1 MMANDSGTVFLV
13 KTDKREEGIRDL
25 LENYDMSDF
34 KSKNIAL
41 KANYNS
47 ADPFPASS
55 HPKTVETLVR
65 SIKEYDPSNIILA
78 ERSGMGNTRD
88 VLETMGIIYLGEK
101 EGFEVRVLDEE
112 DIDDWLKVEREGTH
126 WVKGFYISKIFTEAD
141 KVVQTC
147 CLKSHRFGGHF
158 TLSLKNSVGL
168 VAKTVPGGS
177 YNYMAELHISP
188 YQRSMIAEI
197 NNEYH
202 VDLILMD
209 GMKAFVD
216 KGPEQGHLIEP
227 NLIMMSDDRIAIDAV
242 GVAILRHYGTT
253 RDISKGNIFDLDQ
266 IKRASDLGVGIDS
279 ADKINIVG
287 LNPES
292 EAVAGELDQILHANH

>member
-1 MMANDSGTVFLV
+1 MMANDNGTVYLI
-13 KTDKREEGIRDL
+13 KTDNREEGIADL

-34 KSKNIAL
+34 NTKNVAL

-55 HPKTVETLVR
+55 HPKTVQTLVR
-65 SIKEYDPSNIILA
+65 SIKEHDPSNIVLA
-78 ERSGMGNTRD
+78 ERSGMGITRD

-112 DIDDWLKVEREGTH
+112 DMDGWLKVDREGTH
-126 WVKGFYISKIFTEAD
+126 WVKGFYISKIFTDAD

-168 VAKTVPGGS
+168 VAKTVPGGA

-197 NNEYH
+197 NNNYD

-227 NLIMMSDDRIAIDAV
+227 NLIMMSTDRIAIDAV
-242 GVAILRHYGTT
+242 GVSILRHYGTT
-253 RDISKGNIFDLDQ
+253 RDISKGKIFDLDQ
-266 IKRASDLGVGIDS
+266 IKRASELGVGVSS

-292 EAVAGELDQILHANH
+292 EAVAGELDQILHANE

>member
-1 MMANDSGTVFLV
+1 MANDSGTVYLV
-13 KTDKREEGIRDL
+13 KTDNREEGIGDF

-34 KSKNIAL
+34 KAKNVAL

-55 HPKTVETLVR
+55 HPKTVQTLVR
-65 SIKEYDPSNIILA
+65 SIKEHNPSNIILA

-112 DIDDWLKVEREGTH
+112 DIDGWLKVDREGTH

-168 VAKTVPGGS
+168 VAKTVPGGN

-197 NNEYH
+197 NNNYD

-216 KGPEQGHLIEP
+216 KGPETGHLIEP
-227 NLIMMSDDRIAIDAV
+227 NLMTMS
-242 GVAILRHYGTT
+242 
-253 RDISKGNIFDLDQ
+253 N
-266 IKRASDLGVGIDS
+266 
-279 ADKINIVG
+279 
-287 LNPES
+287 
-292 EAVAGELDQILHANH
+292 

>member
-13 KTDKREEGIRDL
+13 KTDNREEGIADL

-34 KSKNIAL
+34 NDKNIAL

-55 HPKTVETLVR
+55 HPKTVQTLVR
-65 SIKEYDPSNIILA
+65 SIKEHNPSKITLA
-78 ERSGMGNTRD
+78 ERSGMGITRD
-88 VLETMGIIYLGEK
+88 VLETMGITYLGEK

-112 DIDDWLKVEREGTH
+112 GIDGWLKVEREGTH
-126 WVKGFYISKIFTEAD
+126 WVKGFYISKIFTDAD
-141 KVVQTC
+141 RVVQTC

-168 VAKTVPGGS
+168 VAKTVPGGA

-197 NNEYH
+197 NNNYD

-216 KGPEQGHLIEP
+216 KGPEQGHLVEP
-227 NLIMMSDDRIAIDAV
+227 NLILMSKDRIAIDAV
-242 GVAILRHYGTT
+242 GVSILRHYGTT
-253 RDISKGNIFDLDQ
+253 KDISKGKIFDLDQ
-266 IKRASDLGVGIDS
+266 IKRASDLGVGVNS

-292 EAVAGELDQILHANH
+292 EAVAGELDQILHAYE

>member
-1 MMANDSGTVFLV
+1 MANDSGTVYLI
-13 KTDKREEGIRDL
+13 KTDNREEGIADL

-34 KSKNIAL
+34 KDKNIAL

-55 HPKTVETLVR
+55 HPKTVQTLVR
-65 SIKEYDPSNIILA
+65 SIKEHDPYNIILA
-78 ERSGMGNTRD
+78 ERSGMGITQD

-112 DIDDWLKVEREGTH
+112 DIDGWLKVDRKGTH
-126 WVKGFYISKIFTEAD
+126 WVKGFYISKIFTDAD

-168 VAKTVPGGS
+168 VAKTVPGGA

-197 NNEYH
+197 NSNYD

-216 KGPEQGHLIEP
+216 KGPDQGHLVEP
-227 NLIMMSDDRIAIDAV
+227 NLLLMSKDRIAIDAV
-242 GVAILRHYGTT
+242 GVSILRHYGTT
-253 RDISKGNIFDLDQ
+253 RDISKGKIFDLDQ
-266 IKRASDLGVGIDS
+266 IKRASDLGVGVTS
-279 ADKINIVG
+279 SDKINIVG
-287 LNPES
+287 LNAES
-292 EAVAGELDQILHANH
+292 EAVAVELDQILHADE